1 MVRPDRSIPSTESR
15 GRPTTDQQPSEHLH
29 VPLTA
34 VTRDLVGAEAMAA
47 MRPDAV
53 LINTSRGGIVD
64 EPTVAEALR
73 GGRLAG
79 AALDVF
85 AHEPLDPV
93 SPLWARPDVLITP
106 HVSGFHAGHWPRAT
120 AIFADNLRRFA
131 AGQLL
136 ANVVDKEAG
145 Y

>member
-15 GRPTTDQQPSEHLH
+15 GRPTTDQQPSEHLY

-34 VTRDLVGAEAMAA
+34 VTRDLVGAEALAA

-53 LINTSRGGIVD
+53 LINTSHGGIVD

-85 AHEPLDPV
+85 AHEPL
-93 SPLWARPDVLITP
+93 AREAARAFAGCPNLILTP
-106 HVSGFHAGHWPRAT
+106 HVTGAT
-120 AIFADNLRRFA
+120 AESDARVSLITAGNARRV
-131 AGQLL
+131 LTRWP
-136 ANVVDKEAG
+136 
-145 Y
+145 